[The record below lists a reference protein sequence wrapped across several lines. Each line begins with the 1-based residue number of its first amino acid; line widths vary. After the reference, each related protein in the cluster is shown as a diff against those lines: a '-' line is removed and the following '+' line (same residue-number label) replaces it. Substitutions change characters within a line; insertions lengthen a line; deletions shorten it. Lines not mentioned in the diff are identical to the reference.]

1 VSSHE
6 ELTKRFAF
14 RLPSSVADDWRS
26 AAQRAG
32 MSLSDWVRSQI
43 RSDGVKPVVT
53 RRPSP
58 QKVPKSREHVPADP
72 ALVRA
77 VALAGS
83 NLNQIARKLNMNSG
97 GESVP
102 SAQIL
107 IVLVETERRLQEI
120 LDRCTSSS

>member
-14 RLPSSVADDWRS
+14 RLPSSVADEWRS

-43 RSDGVKPVVT
+43 RLDGVKPVVT

-58 QKVPKSREHVPADP
+58 QKVPSREHVPADP

>member
-1 VSSHE
+1 
-6 ELTKRFAF
+6 
-14 RLPSSVADDWRS
+14 
-26 AAQRAG
+26 

>member
-58 QKVPKSREHVPADP
+58 QKVPTSREHVPADP

-83 NLNQIARKLNMNSG
+83 NLNQIARRLNS